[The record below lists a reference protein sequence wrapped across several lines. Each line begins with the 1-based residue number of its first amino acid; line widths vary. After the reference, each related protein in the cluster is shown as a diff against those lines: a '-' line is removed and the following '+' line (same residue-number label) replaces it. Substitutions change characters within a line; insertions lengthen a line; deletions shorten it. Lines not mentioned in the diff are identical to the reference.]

1 MKINIEDIVTITMEF
16 KFKTKNCLLMTPAT
30 FEWKK
35 INANIYI
42 YRCIQTREND
52 GIGWEWETS
61 MEKHFKVKEHHPR
74 KEPNGKGK

>member
-52 GIGWEWETS
+52 GIG
-61 MEKHFKVKEHHPR
+61 
-74 KEPNGKGK
+74 

>member
-35 INANIYI
+35 INANMYTFIDVYK
-42 YRCIQTREND
+42 RENM
-52 GIGWEWETS
+52 
-61 MEKHFKVKEHHPR
+61 MELGKSGKPLWKNVFK
-74 KEPNGKGK
+74 